1 MKLFINTSAD
11 PLESLVQ
18 SVTDNSSSE
27 LQNLFLGDSLPL
39 LITFSDGSGGYSSW
53 NGETGLSVKVAI
65 GLLATNQTFILE
77 ESFIYQYNGY
87 KGNLTLAT
95 ETLASAL
102 DNLDSLDL
110 TFEIQVARNN
120 GETITTLQIPCNI
133 QNQLITSG
141 LVPVDFDLDGYLS
154 NVDPNDFDS
163 NITPLDLDG
172 DGVLNENDSFPDDA
186 NEDIDSDLD
195 GVGDN
200 SDYFPFDGSN
210 ILSQSVLDSY
220 VEDVHKAPSVGDV
233 IKIKQEYTHTKSDGS
248 SNLFSVG
255 EYFLINQLTSTNN
268 IEILVSGV
276 EFYLPFLTRSEK
288 WEIVNSLSNL
298 TPDPNID
305 TDGDGVGDNTDYF
318 NNDSDY
324 TLTLNELNAYAE
336 DIHKTP
342 ATGDILKIKK
352 DFNQTKTNGESNSF
366 QIGTYYI
373 IKDYIPSDNAIIEVN
388 GIDFN
393 QHISTRSTR
402 WEIVNPSDSLTAD
415 PNLDTDGDGET
426 DATDYFPNNSSYT
439 QTQTELDQYQQDI
452 HKPLEE
458 GDIIKILQ
466 DFTIGSNNHNYLQNS
481 YFIIKNIGSS
491 TIQIDS
497 PDFQSFVNIPSSG
510 RTTNWEIVNPSD
522 QLTSDPTPPS
532 LPEINISIWDYVTNS
547 TDPMFG
553 NGFYFNSSD
562 LSVWQGV
569 QYDNVPNPTFYL
581 SQSQT
586 INFTYNTGSGQFYLF
601 EKVNGTWVQRES
613 ISGSGAG
620 GSYNSW
626 NRTFQFNS
634 TNEFM
639 YNHSG
644 YPNVQ
649 QLGFFNIS

>member
-11 PLESLVQ
+11 PLDSLVQ
-18 SVTDNSSSE
+18 SLTDNSSSE

-39 LITFSDGSGGYSSW
+39 RITFTDGSGGYSSW

-77 ESFIYQYNGY
+77 ESFIYQYSGY

-120 GETITTLQIPCNI
+120 GETITTLQIPCNV
-133 QNQLITSG
+133 QNQLITTG

-163 NITPLDLDG
+163 NITPLDRDG

-186 NEDIDSDLD
+186 NETTDSDSD

-200 SDYFPFDGSN
+200 SDSFPFDGS
-210 ILSQSVLDSY
+210 ISLSQSVLDSY
-220 VEDVHKAPSVGDV
+220 VEDIYKAPSEGDI
-233 IKIKQEYTHTKSDGS
+233 IKIKQEYTHTKSDGT

-255 EYFLINQLTSTNN
+255 EYFLIQEVTLTNN
-268 IEILVSGV
+268 IKIFVNGV
-276 EFYLPFLTRSEK
+276 EFYSPFSSRSEK
-288 WEIVNSLSNL
+288 WEIVNSLNNL
-298 TPDPNID
+298 ATDPNLD
-305 TDGDGVGDNTDYF
+305 TDGDFKIDSEDYF
-318 NNDSDY
+318 LNDSNY
-324 TLTLNELNAYAE
+324 TQSKE
-336 DIHKTP
+336 DLDGYSFDTYKAP
-342 ATGDILKIKK
+342 AIGDIIKIKETLVINSISLEQGSYHIVTNINEGINVK
-352 DFNQTKTNGESNSF
+352 IVFDGNNLNPNLNSRGNQ
-366 QIGTYYI
+366 
-373 IKDYIPSDNAIIEVN
+373 
-388 GIDFN
+388 
-393 QHISTRSTR
+393 

-522 QLTSDPTPPS
+522 QLTPDNTPTTNFTS
-532 LPEINISIWDYVTNS
+532 GGFTGLYENGKYGYQQGNYDFYNKYAFNGSTFLEVGLGVGTFKDNS
-547 TDPMFG
+547 T
-553 NGFYFNSSD
+553 GFEEVVFTSLNQGGSS
-562 LSVWQGV
+562 
-569 QYDNVPNPTFYL
+569 
-581 SQSQT
+581 
-586 INFTYNTGSGQFYLF
+586 TYNLVLASG
-601 EKVNGTWVQRES
+601 WS
-613 ISGSGAG
+613 ISNLYLDNFGQ
-620 GSYNSW
+620 NDP
-626 NRTFQFNS
+626 NRS
-634 TNEFM
+634 T
-639 YNHSG
+639 
-644 YPNVQ
+644 
-649 QLGFFNIS
+649 ISAFDLTKTS